1 MILLL
6 KLSRTFYTR
15 HPDGVI
21 DPADDE
27 VPDPERRHAVVAV
40 GHGAVGGQAAI
51 LVRNSWG
58 PTWGIG
64 GYGWL
69 TERFVGPRLFGAAT
83 LEEDVDVSTRS
94 VAA

>member
-1 MILLL
+1 
-6 KLSRTFYTR
+6 
-15 HPDGVI
+15 
-21 DPADDE
+21 
-27 VPDPERRHAVVAV
+27 
-40 GHGAVGGQAAI
+40 VGGQAAI

-83 LEEDVDVSTRS
+83 LKEDVDVSTRS